1 MRLQSTHC
9 DARGPSAATTVTA
22 SVLEQH
28 GSAFFLEAAL
38 TPPGRMRAGNHATHR
53 QVPCPCQRTEGQPRC
68 PQNMPRFPWARPLSI
83 LSCCHSVPQH
93 PGGLLEGRGQSLL
106 LVTLFINL
114 RLHAHLRW
122 EGGAKPAGCAP
133 WGGGAGGRAL
143 AGGWGTF
150 RMPCLISTG
159 PWPSVAMEPGA
170 TWGHALRAG
179 HLAHEGRWPG
189 LSPAVGPLGEG
200 QGASLR
206 RVTGRGR
213 GEVATN
219 GSVPGPAGRPRALVF
234 SS

>member
-1 MRLQSTHC
+1 MPPEHAPFPLGKAPLDSQLLPLS
-9 DARGPSAATTVTA
+9 PSAPGWA
-22 SVLEQH
+22 SR
-28 GSAFFLEAAL
+28 G
-38 TPPGRMRAGNHATHR
+38 
-53 QVPCPCQRTEGQPRC
+53 QRTVL
-68 PQNMPRFPWARPLSI
+68 AT
-83 LSCCHSVPQH
+83 CHSFYKPEA
-93 PGGLLEGRGQSLL
+93 PCS
-106 LVTLFINL
+106 
-114 RLHAHLRW
+114 LRW

-150 RMPCLISTG
+150 RMPRLISTG